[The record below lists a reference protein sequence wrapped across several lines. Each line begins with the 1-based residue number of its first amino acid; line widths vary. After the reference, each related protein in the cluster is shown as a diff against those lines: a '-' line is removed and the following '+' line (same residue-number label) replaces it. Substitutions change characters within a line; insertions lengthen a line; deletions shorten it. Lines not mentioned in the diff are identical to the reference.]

1 MFAKLLKHE
10 WRATRGVIGLLCV
23 IILIS
28 GLTIGSAA
36 SFMLRAESA
45 SGNTIMHYDS
55 RYGST
60 ALPEEAD
67 DEGMSDSTMVLCA
80 LLVMAGVI
88 AIAVCTAASL
98 FFVIYRFYKR
108 CFTDEGYLTFTLP
121 VNNHQILLSSITNCI
136 FCELLTFV
144 AAAAAAAIIGGMFL
158 LALNSTQTIAWADV
172 WVSWEEIW
180 QQIADSLRKNAN
192 QFALAG
198 FSGIVGAFSELILL
212 MVAVT
217 IGAQI
222 ARKHKILA
230 AVGVYYGI
238 SMAQSFAMSMIMLN
252 ATTSED
258 VNALLVSPGIMGL
271 TLSVCGY
278 FLMHWLISKKLN
290 LA

>member
-10 WRATRGVIGLLCV
+10 WRAARGVIALLCV

-67 DEGMSDSTMVLCA
+67 DEGMSDSTMVLCV

-192 QFALAG
+192 QFALMG
-198 FSGIVGAFSELILL
+198 FSSIVGAFSELILL
-212 MVAVT
+212 MLSVT
-217 IGAQI
+217 IGALI

-238 SMAQSFAMSMIMLN
+238 GMVQSFVMSMVMLN

-258 VNALLVSPGIMGL
+258 VNALLASPGIMGL
-271 TLSVCGY
+271 LLSVCGY

>member
-10 WRATRGVIGLLCV
+10 WRVTRGVIALLCV

-60 ALPEEAD
+60 ALPEEG
-67 DEGMSDSTMVLCA
+67 EGMSDSTMVLCV

-158 LALNSTQTIAWADV
+158 LALNSTQTIVWADV
-172 WVSWEEIW
+172 WVSWEEVW
-180 QQIADSLRKNAN
+180 QQLVDSFRKNAD
-192 QFALAG
+192 QLALAG
-198 FSGIVGAFSELILL
+198 FSSIVGSFSELILL

-217 IGAQI
+217 IGALI
-222 ARKHKILA
+222 AKKHKLMA

-238 SMAQSFAMSMIMLN
+238 GMVRSFVMSMVMLN
-252 ATTSED
+252 ATTSEN
-258 VNALLVSPGIMGL
+258 VNALLASPGIMGL

>member
-10 WRATRGVIGLLCV
+10 WRATRGIVALLCV

-28 GLTIGSAA
+28 GVTIGGVMYY
-36 SFMLRAESA
+36 MLRTESQQSENVSLAEGGFA
-45 SGNTIMHYDS
+45 IVV
-55 RYGST
+55 
-60 ALPEEAD
+60 EEEDAA
-67 DEGMSDSTMVLCA
+67 MSDLAMVLCMV
-80 LLVMAGVI
+80 LLSCGIV
-88 AIAVCTAASL
+88 AIAVCCAAVV
-98 FFVIYRFYKR
+98 FFLVYRFYKR

-158 LALNSTQTIAWADV
+158 LALNSTQNIVWADV

-217 IGAQI
+217 IGALI

>member
-1 MFAKLLKHE
+1 
-10 WRATRGVIGLLCV
+10 
-23 IILIS
+23 
-28 GLTIGSAA
+28 
-36 SFMLRAESA
+36 MLRAESS
-45 SGNTIMHYDS
+45 SGNTMHYDS

-60 ALPEEAD
+60 ALPEE
-67 DEGMSDSTMVLCA
+67 DEEMSDSTMVLCV

-158 LALNSTQTIAWADV
+158 LALNSTQTIVWADV

-180 QQIADSLRKNAN
+180 QQLADSFRKNAG
-192 QFALAG
+192 QLALAG
-198 FSGIVGAFSELILL
+198 FSSIVGSFSELILL

-217 IGAQI
+217 IGALI

-238 SMAQSFAMSMIMLN
+238 GMVRSFVMAMIMLN

-258 VNALLVSPGIMGL
+258 ANALLASPGVMGL

>member
-67 DEGMSDSTMVLCA
+67 DEGMSDSTMVLCV

-158 LALNSTQTIAWADV
+158 LALNSTQTIVWADV
-172 WVSWEEIW
+172 WVSWEEVW
-180 QQIADSLRKNAN
+180 QQLVDSFRKNAD
-192 QFALAG
+192 QLALAG
-198 FSGIVGAFSELILL
+198 FSSIVGSFSELILL

-217 IGAQI
+217 IGALI
-222 ARKHKILA
+222 AKKHKLMA

-238 SMAQSFAMSMIMLN
+238 GMVQSFVMSMVMVN
-252 ATTSED
+252 ATTSEN
-258 VNALLVSPGIMGL
+258 VNALLASPGIMGL

-290 LA
+290 LT

>member
-1 MFAKLLKHE
+1 MFTKLLKHE
-10 WRATRGVIGLLCV
+10 WRATRGVIALLCV

-55 RYGST
+55 RYGSI
-60 ALPEEAD
+60 ALPEE
-67 DEGMSDSTMVLCA
+67 DEGMSDSTMVLCV

-158 LALNSTQTIAWADV
+158 LAFNSTQTIVWADV
-172 WVSWEEIW
+172 WVSWEEVW
-180 QQIADSLRKNAN
+180 QQLVDSFRKNAD

-198 FSGIVGAFSELILL
+198 FSSIVGLFSELILL

-217 IGAQI
+217 IGALI
-222 ARKHKILA
+222 AKKHKLMA

-238 SMAQSFAMSMIMLN
+238 GMVRSFVMSMVMLN

-258 VNALLVSPGIMGL
+258 VNALLASPGIMGL

>member
-10 WRATRGVIGLLCV
+10 WRATRGVIALLCV

-36 SFMLRAESA
+36 SFMLRAEFSA
-45 SGNTIMHYDS
+45 DNTLQEDS
-55 RYGST
+55 LYGST
-60 ALPEEAD
+60 ALPEE
-67 DEGMSDSTMVLCA
+67 DEGMSDSTMVLCG

-158 LALNSTQTIAWADV
+158 LALNSTQTIVWADV

-212 MVAVT
+212 IVAVT
-217 IGAQI
+217 IGALI

-238 SMAQSFAMSMIMLN
+238 SMARSFAMSMIMLN

-271 TLSVCGY
+271 ALSVCGY

-290 LA
+290 LS

>member
-36 SFMLRAESA
+36 SFMLRAESS
-45 SGNTIMHYDS
+45 SGNTMHYDS

-60 ALPEEAD
+60 ALSEE
-67 DEGMSDSTMVLCA
+67 DEEMSDSTMVLCV

-108 CFTDEGYLTFTLP
+108 YFTDEGYLTFTLP

-158 LALNSTQTIAWADV
+158 LSLNSTQTIVWADV
-172 WVSWEEIW
+172 WVSWEEFW
-180 QQIADSLRKNAN
+180 LLIADSFGKNVD
-192 QFALAG
+192 QFALVG
-198 FSGIVGAFSELILL
+198 FSSIVGAFSELILL

-217 IGAQI
+217 IGALI

-238 SMAQSFAMSMIMLN
+238 GMVRSFVMSMLMLN

-258 VNALLVSPGIMGL
+258 VNALLASPGVMGL

-278 FLMHWLISKKLN
+278 FLMHWRISKKLN
-290 LA
+290 LN

>member
-10 WRATRGVIGLLCV
+10 WRATRGVIALLCV

-60 ALPEEAD
+60 ALPEE
-67 DEGMSDSTMVLCA
+67 DEGMSDSTMVLCV

-158 LALNSTQTIAWADV
+158 LALNSTQTIVWADV
-172 WVSWEEIW
+172 WVSWEEVW
-180 QQIADSLRKNAN
+180 QQLVDSFRKNAD
-192 QFALAG
+192 QLALAG
-198 FSGIVGAFSELILL
+198 FSSIVGSFSELILL

-217 IGAQI
+217 IGALI

-238 SMAQSFAMSMIMLN
+238 GMVQSFVMSMVMLN
-252 ATTSED
+252 ATTSEN
-258 VNALLVSPGIMGL
+258 VNALLASPGIMGL